1 MTRLKTLFIASLF
14 CVVAGVS
21 GIVAAAEAIWIDVR
35 STEEFNAGHLPGALN
50 IVHTE
55 IGGKIVE
62 VTQDKNAEIQ
72 LYCRSGRRSGLAEAE
87 LKKLGFTNVHNAGG
101 YEELK
106 AAQDAGG
113 YEELKAAQ
121 DAGTENKEIKK

>member
-1 MTRLKTLFIASLF
+1 MTRLKTLLAAGLFSVTAFAS
-14 CVVAGVS
+14 S
-21 GIVAAAEAIWIDVR
+21 IAAAADIIWIDVR
-35 STEEFNAGHLPGALN
+35 SAEEFNAGHLPGALN

-55 IGGKIVE
+55 IGGKIAA

-101 YEELK
+101 YEDV
-106 AAQDAGG
+106 QF
-113 YEELKAAQ
+113 
-121 DAGTENKEIKK
+121 

>member
-1 MTRLKTLFIASLF
+1 MNFFK
-14 CVVAGVS
+14 VVAVL
-21 GIVAAAEAIWIDVR
+21 IVFTITDIAVAADAIWIDVR
-35 STEEFNAGHLPGALN
+35 SAEEFNAGHLPGSLN

-55 IGGKIVE
+55 IAGKIAA

-106 AAQDAGG
+106 ALQDAG
-113 YEELKAAQ
+113 AV
-121 DAGTENKEIKK
+121 NKEIKK

>member
-1 MTRLKTLFIASLF
+1 MTRLKTLLAAGLFSVTAFAS
-14 CVVAGVS
+14 S
-21 GIVAAAEAIWIDVR
+21 IAAAADTIWIDVR
-35 STEEFNAGHLPGALN
+35 SAEEFNAGHLPGALN

-55 IGGKIVE
+55 IGGKIAA

-101 YEELK
+101 YEALK
-106 AAQDAGG
+106 AAQDAG
-113 YEELKAAQ
+113 AV
-121 DAGTENKEIKK
+121 NKEIKK

>member
-1 MTRLKTLFIASLF
+1 MTRLKTLFTASLF

-21 GIVAAAEAIWIDVR
+21 GMAAATDAIWIDVR
-35 STEEFNAGHLPGALN
+35 STEEFNAGHLPGSLN

-55 IGGKIVE
+55 IAGKIAE

-87 LKKLGFTNVHNAGG
+87 LQTLGFTNVHNAGG

-106 AAQDAGG
+106 ALQDAG
-113 YEELKAAQ
+113 AV
-121 DAGTENKEIKK
+121 NKEIKK